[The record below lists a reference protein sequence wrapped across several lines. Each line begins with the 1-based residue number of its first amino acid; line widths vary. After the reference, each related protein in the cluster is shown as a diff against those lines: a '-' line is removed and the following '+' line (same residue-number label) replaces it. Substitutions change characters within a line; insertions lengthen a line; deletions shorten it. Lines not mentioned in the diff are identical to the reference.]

1 MTPLSPTLDT
11 LLSKLGPIDQL
22 NFFAFWEAIYQARFT
37 GNISVDCLNG
47 VPRQIGI
54 GRPLMLTLVQPL
66 PQALDNGTDP
76 VAG

>member
-1 MTPLSPTLDT
+1 MTSLTPALEALVAT
-11 LLSKLGPIDQL
+11 LGPVDQL
-22 NFFAFWEAIYQARFT
+22 NFFTFWEGIYQARFT

-54 GRPLMLTLVQPL
+54 GRPLILTLVQPL
-66 PQALDNGTDP
+66 PQALDTDKDP